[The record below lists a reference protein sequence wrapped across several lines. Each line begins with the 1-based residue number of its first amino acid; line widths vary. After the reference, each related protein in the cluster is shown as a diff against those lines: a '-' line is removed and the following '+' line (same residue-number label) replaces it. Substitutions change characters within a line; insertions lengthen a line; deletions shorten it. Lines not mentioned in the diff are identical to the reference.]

1 MNDWLEVMLGEIDRK
16 KQESR
21 ESREEAERRKT
32 EKDGKEDAGST
43 PDRGQS
49 T

>member
-16 KQESR
+16 KQESK
-21 ESREEAERRKT
+21 ESREEAERRKS
-32 EKDGKEDAGST
+32 EEDGKEDPGSV

-49 T
+49 R